1 MIISSYRESECL
13 RNLPE
18 IVLTKKEKGFLFEI
32 DSRIKAL
39 LLELPKQYHDILQVV
54 NGNRFRP
61 LLTYYGYTLYSNE
74 LNETIYH
81 SATAIELI
89 HKASIII
96 DDIIDQDEKRHGL
109 PTVHQQYSINEAL
122 IITVFL
128 LGKCIEL
135 LSNIDDSTIRLFS
148 QMISKM
154 CQGTLSE
161 LNIDD
166 NVTLS
171 EVKYILDNQT
181 SQVIQNSLIIGMKS
195 YDDSIYNQYLET
207 IGYKLGYL
215 FQLLNDCE
223 AYFNPKFA
231 MKYKGN
237 ANLDINKQRKNLCFS
252 YLEQFLNYKE
262 KIELNNGNY
271 SILNHL
277 LKKYQILDYVR
288 QEIHCIELD
297 IQSHLNHLGEE
308 LNTDRLTLFIRYAI
322 NLAKARA
329 NF

>member
-1 MIISSYRESECL
+1 MG
-13 RNLPE
+13 NLPE
-18 IVLTKKEKGFLFEI
+18 IVLTDKEKDFLFEI
-32 DSRIKAL
+32 DSKIKAL

-61 LLTYYGYTLYSNE
+61 LLAYYGYTLYSHY
-74 LNETIYH
+74 LNERIYH

-109 PTVHQQYSINEAL
+109 ATVHQQYSINEAL
-122 IITVFL
+122 IVTVFL

-135 LSNIDDSTIRLFS
+135 LSNIDDATIRLFS

-171 EVKYILDNQT
+171 EVKKILDNQT
-181 SQVIQNSLIIGMKS
+181 SQVIQNSLLIGMKS
-195 YDDSIYNQYLET
+195 YDDSISNQYLEI

-231 MKYKGN
+231 IKYKGN
-237 ANLDINKQRKNLCFS
+237 TNLDINKQRKNLCYS

-262 KIELNNGNY
+262 KIELSSGKY

-288 QEIHCIELD
+288 QEIYYIELD
-297 IQSHLNHLGEE
+297 IQAHLNHLGKE
-308 LNTDRLTLFIRYAI
+308 LNTDRLAVFIRYAI
-322 NLAKARA
+322 NLAKVRA